1 MSKIYF
7 NLLCLLSFFSAT
19 AQNWTPLVSG
29 TNRNLH
35 DISIVNNQTVYA
47 ISSAYY
53 GDNDWAYSDI
63 LLRSFDNGNTWD
75 TLETPGLFAKDV
87 FFLNDSVGFISGGMP
102 SCGIAP
108 TVTKTT
114 DRGLTWNGWATQS
127 VWNVPMSVGMGYSAA
142 YFWDA
147 DKGYVFGGNWGAK
160 QYKTLDNGTNWLDL
174 QDFTSTQSFPNIFFF
189 NEMEGYVVSDS
200 VEVVYDSLGNMI
212 TTPIVGYIHKTTDGG
227 INWGKQTFANDY
239 LTDVHFP
246 SQNIGYVAAG
256 NHLWKT
262 TDAGTTWSSLSL
274 PFISQEVAF
283 SSNTLGYIVAKDG
296 DIYKTIDGGINW
308 GLDYAGD
315 FLGIEIKN
323 GQGFAVGKNGS
334 IVRLRGASNSIATGE
349 NRASFEVFPN
359 PTKDIIHIVSPQN
372 DAFSV
377 EIYNALGQMILTK
390 EGTKAFDMNLS
401 TLADDTY
408 FLYIKDKNGKI
419 LQTTKVVK

>member
-1 MSKIYF
+1 MSKIHF
-7 NLLCLLSFFSAT
+7 NLLFLLSFFSAT

-29 TNRNLH
+29 TTRNLH

-53 GDNDWAYSDI
+53 GDNNWAYSDI

-147 DKGYVFGGNWGAK
+147 DKGYVFGGNWGGK
-160 QYKTLDNGTNWLDL
+160 QYKTNDNGANWLDTH
-174 QDFTSTQSFPNIFFF
+174 DFNSYQSFPNIFFF
-189 NEMEGYVVSDS
+189 NEMEGYLIADS
-200 VEVVYDSLGNMI
+200 TNTVYDSLGLFVSR
-212 TTPIVGYIHKTTDGG
+212 TTMGYVYKTTDGG
-227 INWGKQTFANDY
+227 QNWTQQTFANDSI
-239 LTDVHFP
+239 TDIDFP
-246 SQNIGYVAAG
+246 SQNVGYVAAG
-256 NHLWKT
+256 THFWKT
-262 TDAGTTWSSLSL
+262 TDASATWSSLTL
-274 PFISQEVAF
+274 PFVAKKAAF
-283 SSNTLGYIVAKDG
+283 SSNDVGYVVANDG
-296 DIYKTIDGGINW
+296 DIYRTIDGGINW
-308 GLDYAGD
+308 ILDFAGD

-323 GQGFAVGKNGS
+323 GQGFAVGENGS
-334 IVRLRGASNSIATGE
+334 IARLRKTSNSIDTGQD
-349 NRASFEVFPN
+349 ASSFQIFPN
-359 PTKDIIHIVSPQN
+359 PSKDIINIIAPQN
-372 DAFSV
+372 DAFAV
-377 EIYNALGQMILTK
+377 EIYNALGQLVLTK
-390 EGTKAFDMNLS
+390 EGTNTFEMNLS

-408 FLYIKDKNGKI
+408 FLYIKDKKGKV
-419 LQTTKVVK
+419 LQTNKLVK